1 MSCWI
6 SYIGAG
12 LCDILGDY
20 TTRAN
25 HDIVADAD
33 GHDGG
38 IRADAYPISDDCLL
52 PLCLVTSGRSAS
64 AECVVDELGT
74 VRDEAV
80 LSDCHELADEGV
92 ALHSRARADAHSL
105 LDLDERADEYAI
117 SKSAAIEIDG
127 FDHGDVVT
135 ELDVDDARLQ
145 PFRLS
150 HEAGAGDIHTS
161 SRRIGA
167 NGCYDPPYL
176 VISKVWMNRDGD
188 DVSADRFGDR

>member
-1 MSCWI
+1 M
-6 SYIGAG
+6 
-12 LCDILGDY
+12 
-20 TTRAN
+20 
-25 HDIVADAD
+25 
-33 GHDGG
+33 
-38 IRADAYPISDDCLL
+38 
-52 PLCLVTSGRSAS
+52 
-64 AECVVDELGT
+64 
-74 VRDEAV
+74 RDEAV

-135 ELDVDDARLQ
+135 ELDVDNARLQ

-167 NGCYDPPYL
+167 NRCYDPSYL
-176 VISKVWMNRDGD
+176 VISKVWVNWDGY
-188 DVSADRFGDR
+188 DVGTDGFSDR